1 MDNNLIEILVCPAC
15 KGRLKYKK
23 DINEL
28 WCRADKIAFDIKDD
42 IPVML
47 TSKARKLSLEELDS
61 DN

>member
-47 TSKARKLSLEELDS
+47 TSNARK
-61 DN
+61 